1 MSCDRRCMDADDK
14 HYGFNDCATC
24 PDHDCGGCDVCR
36 PSTDNDEEA
45 IVAGWAR
52 VAKDYKPRP
61 LTTLE
66 RHQVERAALAEKQAQ
81 ETPFTLGE
89 PLPGHRRAGG

>member
-1 MSCDRRCMDADDK
+1 MSGDVRRSA
-14 HYGFNDCATC
+14 
-24 PDHDCGGCDVCR
+24 
-36 PSTDNDEEA
+36 TDNDEEA

-52 VAKDYKPRP
+52 VAEDYEPRP
-61 LTTLE
+61 LNTLE
-66 RHQVERAALAEKQAQ
+66 RHQVERAALSEKQAQ